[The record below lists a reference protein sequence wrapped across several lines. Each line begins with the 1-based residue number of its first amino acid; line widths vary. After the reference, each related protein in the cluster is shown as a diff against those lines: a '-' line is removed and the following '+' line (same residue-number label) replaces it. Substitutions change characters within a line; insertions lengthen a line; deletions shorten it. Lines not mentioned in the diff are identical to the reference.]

1 MSGTSAALGPS
12 LPTKV
17 MRSYALGLVL
27 NDVTSAFWYSYLLL
41 HMDEDLELDKFISG
55 VVFAVGQ
62 FSNVLGS
69 SLVRDLSDRHVG
81 FLMLGKRKSW
91 HILGAALVS
100 FSILATFTPPL
111 FGSRAVGKNII
122 YFSVCAFVFN
132 FGWAASQIS
141 HSALATELADHPHE
155 QSNLRFHCFL
165 VTALCNVLVYTLV
178 SVVRVQRVTGVLFP
192 SSQAF
197 SSMTVVLVVLVFF
210 GDFCNVIFAIGTLER
225 YFFEVP
231 ESATTPSQSEGGSRV
246 PKCSCT
252 VLPLVVVACG
262 LCKVATNLTQIYLP
276 VLVVTLKA
284 PCCYLG
290 IIPLEAFMGGW
301 LTVWMVRGV
310 AGRISLLG
318 ITFVSC
324 VSVVAAVIMIELM
337 ISYRL
342 SIAFLHISAVV
353 LGGGTRAMA
362 LISSAIKDPLSTNVS
377 FFEKAS
383 CGFAV
388 LALQFVNRQQ
398 DDMRVFMRLLF
409 HVIGASCVCATFFIL
424 CFWLTAA
431 WERRH
436 ANPTRLV
443 IHQIMA

>member
-1 MSGTSAALGPS
+1 
-12 LPTKV
+12 
-17 MRSYALGLVL
+17 MRSYALGLVM
-27 NDVTSAFWYSYLLL
+27 NDVTSALWYSYLLL
-41 HMDEDLELDKFISG
+41 HMDENLELDKFISG

-69 SLVRDLSDRHVG
+69 SLVSVLSDRHVG
-81 FLMLGKRKSW
+81 FQMLGKRKSW

-100 FSILATFTPPL
+100 FSISATFTAPL
-111 FGSRAVGKNII
+111 FGSRAVGNNII
-122 YFSVCAFVFN
+122 YFSVLAFVFN

-141 HSALATELADHPHE
+141 HVALATELADHAHE
-155 QSNLRFHCFL
+155 QAKLRFYCFL
-165 VTALCNVLVYTLV
+165 MTALCNVLVYTLV
-178 SVVRVQRVTGVLFP
+178 SVVTVQRKTGVCLP

-197 SSMTVVLVVLVFF
+197 SSMTVVLVVLVFV
-210 GDFCNVIFAIGTLER
+210 GGFCTVVFAIGTLER

-231 ESATTPSQSEGGSRV
+231 ENTTTPSQSEGSHVR
-246 PKCSCT
+246 KCSCT

-262 LCKVATNLTQIYLP
+262 LCKVAANLMQIYLP
-276 VLVVTLKA
+276 VLVVTLEA

-301 LTVWMVRGV
+301 LAVWLARGV
-310 AGRISLLG
+310 VGKISLLG
-318 ITFVSC
+318 ITIVGC
-324 VSVVAAVIMIELM
+324 VSVVAATIMIELM

-353 LGGGTRAMA
+353 LGGGTRTMA
-362 LISSAIKDPLSTNVS
+362 LMSSAMKDPLSTNVS

-388 LALQFVNRQQ
+388 LALQLVSRQQ

-424 CFWLTAA
+424 CFWFTEA
-431 WERRH
+431 WKRRQ

-443 IHQIMA
+443 IHRVMA